1 LKLERSC
8 NLQTNTVGQ
17 FFMKLVHGLEAFHND
32 KTHIHITLSTVRK
45 ARWFTWAELA
55 PRWTCDAFVP
65 ACTCKLCH
73 HLINHSSF
81 LLLLQNQKNHS
92 KIRITYIIVK
102 YQRSSK
108 VMTAT
113 IPHYLKRLKLQNNA
127 PQHLYSLRYSN
138 YQKNNTPL
146 H

>member
-1 LKLERSC
+1 
-8 NLQTNTVGQ
+8 
-17 FFMKLVHGLEAFHND
+17 
-32 KTHIHITLSTVRK
+32 
-45 ARWFTWAELA
+45 
-55 PRWTCDAFVP
+55 
-65 ACTCKLCH
+65 
-73 HLINHSSF
+73 
-81 LLLLQNQKNHS
+81 
-92 KIRITYIIVK
+92 
-102 YQRSSK
+102 